1 MKEGIIRTKMAPNI
15 CNCKFVTLFYV
26 INFRFLHIKW
36 TGFDTLLQVEQEVK
50 PKGDEMTTHNILM
63 DIVIG

>member
-1 MKEGIIRTKMAPNI
+1 
-15 CNCKFVTLFYV
+15 
-26 INFRFLHIKW
+26 LHIKW
-36 TGFDTLLQVEQEVK
+36 IVFYALLQVEQEVK

>member
-1 MKEGIIRTKMAPNI
+1 
-15 CNCKFVTLFYV
+15 L
-26 INFRFLHIKW
+26 
-36 TGFDTLLQVEQEVK
+36 DTLLQVEQEVK